1 MANWLERARREI
13 PQRTG
18 GATAKTD
25 EGTLSAVTAVPQPGD
40 SESSGAS
47 IGSNGSAPVAASWEI
62 EAESQMTADQES
74 TIRSW
79 LAQIEETDEAIIA
92 HALNRCRQ
100 DVEARDYFIRL
111 ASEMPRPEPLPDDR
125 RRCDQCLNL
134 TGRGLCLAARR
145 GEIVANLEYE
155 PVRHQPRRCE
165 GYQPGADDPDRRT
178 GRERW
183 PDLIEKGDE

>member
-1 MANWLERARREI
+1 
-13 PQRTG
+13 
-18 GATAKTD
+18 
-25 EGTLSAVTAVPQPGD
+25 
-40 SESSGAS
+40 
-47 IGSNGSAPVAASWEI
+47 
-62 EAESQMTADQES
+62 MTADQES